1 MREFITPDRIANQ
14 IRMRRSSHKG
24 SFLIVEGRN
33 DKLVIERK
41 FVLEV

>member
-1 MREFITPDRIANQ
+1 MREFITKNRIANQ